1 MESARSEAT
10 PEWKG
15 GGRSSQ
21 ADAGMGVS
29 CVEALGRVRLDIRNQ
44 CGATGWGRRPPG
56 KGAREGVCRSCGA
69 GQAIGGTQPL
79 TE

>member
-10 PEWKG
+10 PERKG

-21 ADAGMGVS
+21 ADAGRGVS
-29 CVEALGRVRLDIRNQ
+29 CVEALGQVRLDIRNQ
-44 CGATGWGRRPPG
+44 CGATGWGRGHLERGP
-56 KGAREGVCRSCGA
+56 RRGVQILWGRA
-69 GQAIGGTQPL
+69 AIGGTQPL

>member
-10 PEWKG
+10 PERKG

-29 CVEALGRVRLDIRNQ
+29 CVEALGQVRLDIRNQ
-44 CGATGWGRRPPG
+44 CGATGWGRRHLERG
-56 KGAREGVCRSCGA
+56 REGVCRSSGA
-69 GQAIGGTQPL
+69 GQPSEGL
-79 TE
+79 SR